1 MVRSRFKPVATGQK
15 AQMNPLCFGL
25 NIGIEI
31 VPKVLK
37 QSVCYF
43 DFMPTQVLNTNNG
56 KLIKTSQLR
65 KAYFNKPFVGFIKEL
80 IHSTI
85 NVRALWTAVP
95 DGFTYS
101 FHYLHIY
108 YHENLPNCIQ
118 NLSKSNCI
126 QNLSKSVTI
135 FAKYYIN
142 PHEIDKYILVYAKET
157 KFRQICSH
165 QLWRN

>member
-1 MVRSRFKPVATGQK
+1 MSVKVAEKVQKIAQSGHTAANLITVLKILGQPRPLSVNFSIFVLIHNPMTKIVEKVQMVRSRFKPVATGQK

-65 KAYFNKPFVGFIKEL
+65 KAYFNKPF
-80 IHSTI
+80 
-85 NVRALWTAVP
+85 
-95 DGFTYS
+95 
-101 FHYLHIY
+101 
-108 YHENLPNCIQ
+108 
-118 NLSKSNCI
+118 
-126 QNLSKSVTI
+126 
-135 FAKYYIN
+135 
-142 PHEIDKYILVYAKET
+142 
-157 KFRQICSH
+157 
-165 QLWRN
+165 